1 MFDRFINFLF
11 KFKKMLKNLC
21 RRISTPTFFNRSFE
35 VKELTQILHDDP
47 ILTVML
53 GPPSS
58 GKTALVRHVVEQRNE
73 NGPLFHPLRINLRG
87 ADINS
92 PDSLYDVL
100 CNSSASFVK
109 RFNDLKPDEI
119 KVKVSL

>member
-1 MFDRFINFLF
+1 
-11 KFKKMLKNLC
+11 MLKNFC

-35 VKELTQILHDDP
+35 VKELTQILNDDP

-58 GKTALVRHVVEQRNE
+58 GKTALVRNVVEQRNE

-92 PDSLYDVL
+92 PDSLYRKLFYSTKTLFQNLIPGEFKLEVQVAID
-100 CNSSASFVK
+100 
-109 RFNDLKPDEI
+109 
-119 KVKVSL
+119 